1 MMIGFVRGQKLRLIT
16 PPVAAGT
23 YDALGARFVFETGE
37 WAGLS
42 KFAHFLKGE
51 EHRIV
56 PIPADGEIGPEGH
69 LNLSAG
75 EWTVWVH
82 GDACEEGEVVSR
94 MTTGTVPLHVRETGT
109 EDPLPLPP
117 TYGEQVLALAAAVK
131 EETEALLAAS
141 RAEFGAI
148 AALAAEFA
156 GTLVNR
162 ADGVPMPVW
171 AGSEEEYALAEKEPG
186 GIWLIGLFGEDDAE

>member
-1 MMIGFVRGQKLRLIT
+1 MMIGFVRGQRLRLLT

-42 KFAHFLKGE
+42 RFAHFQKGE
-51 EHRIV
+51 EHRIL
-56 PIPADGEIGPEGH
+56 PIPESGEIGPEGH

-82 GDACEEGEVVSR
+82 GDAFEGGETVSR
-94 MTTGTVPLHVRETGT
+94 MTTHTVSLTVRESG
-109 EDPLPLPP
+109 EADPLPLPP
-117 TYGEQVLALAAAVK
+117 TYGEQVLALVSAVK
-131 EETEALLAAS
+131 EETEALLASS

-162 ADGVPMPVW
+162 ADGIPVSLW
-171 AGSEEEYALAEKEPG
+171 AGTEEEYAASRKEPDT
-186 GIWLIGLFGEDDAE
+186 IRLVGLFDD